1 MVGSGETRIKWNRG
15 NCGGANVHGT
25 KECTP
30 ATKDAPAVCRCPP
43 NTIKHDY
50 QLLFIL
56 LTICLCHPLPP
67 NSKLKRP
74 HLYIKNET
82 GSGDAYNWLAQQLF
96 NNQEVK
102 EKFPTMK
109 EVKPA
114 QIQAQLLAALERFAH
129 ENNLSMDSAGWERHR
144 QDAKPETEYE
154 KVAKALLKERQA
166 VNIRPR
172 VRLAHPR

>member
-1 MVGSGETRIKWNRG
+1 
-15 NCGGANVHGT
+15 
-25 KECTP
+25 
-30 ATKDAPAVCRCPP
+30 
-43 NTIKHDY
+43 
-50 QLLFIL
+50 
-56 LTICLCHPLPP
+56 
-67 NSKLKRP
+67 
-74 HLYIKNET
+74 
-82 GSGDAYNWLAQQLF
+82 LF

-144 QDAKPETEYE
+144 QDAKLETEYE

-166 VNIRPR
+166 VNVRPR